1 MSCAR
6 LSSPCNIETGNRG
19 STLKSSNSLCSFVG
33 LKALLSGNWSK
44 LIIKMAFSTATN
56 VIDRTVISELF
67 EIY

>member
-19 STLKSSNSLCSFVG
+19 STLKSSNSFVG